1 MNRLFHEKPI
11 LILSAIAGFF
21 LLVSLGIFI
30 LSVVPISSRLILHFD
45 ALYGVRLFGT
55 VSDVLWFWV
64 FGLFMCGLNL
74 FLAHVFYRRERII
87 AYLFIGTNII
97 LSLLLLIL
105 MAVIASVN

>member
-1 MNRLFHEKPI
+1 MPLFREKPI

-21 LLVSLGIFI
+21 LLVSLCIF
-30 LSVVPISSRLILHFD
+30 LLRVVPISGSLILHFD

-55 VSDVLWFWV
+55 TSDVFWLWIS
-64 FGLFMCGLNL
+64 GLLMYALNL
-74 FLAHVFYRRERII
+74 FLANIFYHRERI
-87 AYLFIGTNII
+87 ATYLLVGANVV